1 MPSSRPDQ
9 VVIEKTPSY
18 FITTKAPRR
27 VWLMSSQTKLIVVV
41 RDPVRRAISDYA
53 QVIYGFYTQFVY
65 SKLKIVFLFEKCIH
79 FFLIKKN

>member
-53 QVIYGFYTQFVY
+53 QVI
-65 SKLKIVFLFEKCIH
+65 
-79 FFLIKKN
+79 